1 MILSVVQVNYYLII
15 TYRSMRCKFVRLFDK
30 SSRFLLTQRLGLG
43 SRAAIIHFIT
53 SHVSL
58 SASLHSQTREHRA
71 NSDGQSQAELSSVLT
86 NGRRDLGVGR
96 GPVISAARPSV
107 AKTRRLQNICATHPE
122 PELRRSL
129 ETGRGEGNWR
139 LGDIPE
145 SG

>member
-1 MILSVVQVNYYLII
+1 MILRVVQANYDLII
-15 TYRSMRCKFVRLFDK
+15 TYRSMRCKFVRLFAK
-30 SSRFLLTQRLGLG
+30 SSRFLLTQRGLG

-71 NSDGQSQAELSSVLT
+71 NSDGQSQAELSSDLT
-86 NGRRDLGVGR
+86 NGRRDLGVGPR
-96 GPVISAARPSV
+96 PVISVARPSV

-139 LGDIPE
+139 LIDIPE